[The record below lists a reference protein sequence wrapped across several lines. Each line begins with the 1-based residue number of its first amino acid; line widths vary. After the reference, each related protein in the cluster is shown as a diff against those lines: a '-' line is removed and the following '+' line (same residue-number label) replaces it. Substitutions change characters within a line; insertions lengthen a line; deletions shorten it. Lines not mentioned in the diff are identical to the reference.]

1 MQNARYLVLL
11 LIFAGFGLTAC
22 GGGEEAGSDAA
33 ATEEAAP
40 AASDVSI
47 EAQIGP
53 ITELELGAYDAA
65 LASEGEAAFAA
76 KCSTCHRMDSKVI
89 GPALGDTMEKRS
101 PVYVMNMIMNP
112 TEMLE
117 SHPVAKALLADYMG
131 PMVPLGIDEAEARSI
146 VEYLRTD
153 G

>member
-1 MQNARYLVLL
+1 MQNARYLVILL
-11 LIFAGFGLTAC
+11 LFAGFGLTAC
-22 GGGEEAGSDAA
+22 GGGEEAGYEAA

-40 AASDVSI
+40 VASDLSI

-65 LASEGEAAFAA
+65 LAAEGEVAFGA
-76 KCSTCHRMDSKVI
+76 KCSACHRMDSKVI
-89 GPALGDTMEKRS
+89 GPALGETMNERT
-101 PVYVMNMIMNP
+101 PVFVMNMIMNP

-117 SHPVAKALLADYMG
+117 SHPVAKALLEEYMV
-131 PMVPLGIDEAEARSI
+131 PMVPLGIQESEARAI
-146 VEYLRTD
+146 VEFMRTD